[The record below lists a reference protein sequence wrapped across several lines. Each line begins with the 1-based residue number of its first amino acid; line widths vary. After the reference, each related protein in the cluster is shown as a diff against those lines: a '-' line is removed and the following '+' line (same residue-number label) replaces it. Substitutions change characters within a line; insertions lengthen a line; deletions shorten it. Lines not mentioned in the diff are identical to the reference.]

1 MDFLIQFVVAP
12 AIAAVLLLPVLIGL
26 VRRVWSRGRH
36 NQDV

>member
-12 AIAAVLLLPVLIGL
+12 AIAAVLFLPVVIGL
-26 VRRVWSRGRH
+26 VRRVRSGGRH